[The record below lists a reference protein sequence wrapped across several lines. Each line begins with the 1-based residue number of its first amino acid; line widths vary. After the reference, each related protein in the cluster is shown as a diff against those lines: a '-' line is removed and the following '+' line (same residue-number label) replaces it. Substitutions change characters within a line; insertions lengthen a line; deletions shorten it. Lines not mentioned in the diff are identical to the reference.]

1 MVKAM
6 TLNEINPYRISF
18 NYKFGKVRIFQKNIC
33 ELNNPKYVQLLLS
46 LEEKALYLVGID
58 EREKDCFPVPD
69 DAAMRANGFV
79 LNGQPFIRRI
89 GNLVGWS
96 LERTHVIAG
105 IPDAVRR
112 CVVFDLHS
120 EILETDENA
129 VCGD

>member
-1 MVKAM
+1 M

-18 NYKFGKVRIFQKNIC
+18 NYKFGKVRIFQKNIY

-89 GNLVGWS
+89 GKLVGWN

-105 IPDAVRR
+105 TPDTGRR

-120 EILETDENA
+120 EILEADENA
-129 VCGD
+129 VLVD